1 MELTGGLGIVL
12 AVAGVAFT
20 LTLLVLVIKN
30 RYKIASPD
38 QAIIVTGRRGK
49 GGTAADAASQRVVTG
64 GGIFVWPIVQQSFSI
79 SLSSHQISVTA
90 DAQTSN
96 KVTISARAVAIVKV
110 NDSAEGIRAAAQR
123 FLGKDQT
130 GRITQYTQEVLSGTL
145 RGLLGQLDVAQ
156 IISDRER
163 LAQSV
168 LTSAEEALSKQGL
181 VVDTF
186 QIQEISDSQNYI
198 RNLGLPEEARVEQ
211 EAKVARAMADKVARE
226 AEIEAQ
232 QAIQQRQRALD
243 LERMAIQVEVDR
255 ASAEAEASR
264 PLQAAIQA
272 QEVVK
277 QEAEVARA
285 RAEVRAQELEAEVKR
300 VAEAEAY
307 RIEQLATANAD
318 ALVRKANAEKEQEFA
333 RAEAEQ
339 KRGEAIAAVEK
350 AQGLARAEVIGT
362 TGEKEAEAIKA
373 KGLAEAEAKNKLAE
387 AYQKEKEALL
397 AEKLVSILPDIYRAV
412 AEPISNIS
420 ELTILASDGKG
431 GASSLASDIGNTVAH
446 VQQGLKATTGIDIA
460 SVLSGVLGGTL
471 TSGKE

>member
-1 MELTGGLGIVL
+1 MDIAAGLGVVTAI
-12 AVAGVAFT
+12 AGIAIT

-49 GGTAADAASQRVVTG
+49 GGASADAASQRVVTG

-90 DAQTSN
+90 EAQTSN

-186 QIQEISDSQNYI
+186 QIQEISDNQNYI

-211 EAKVARAMADKVARE
+211 EAKVARAIADKVARE

-232 QAIQQRQRALD
+232 QAIQQRQRELD

-255 ASAEAEASR
+255 AAAEAEASR
-264 PLQAAIQA
+264 PLQAALSA

-277 QEAEVARA
+277 QEAEVAKA
-285 RAEVRAQELEAEVKR
+285 KAVVRQQELEAEVKR

-307 RIEQLATANAD
+307 RIEQLAKANAD
-318 ALVRKANAEKEQEFA
+318 ALIMKANAEKAQEIA

-339 KRGEAIAAVEK
+339 KRGEAVAAVEK
-350 AQGLARAEVIGT
+350 AQGLARAEVIKSV
-362 TGEKEAEAIKA
+362 GESEADA
-373 KGLAEAEAKNKLAE
+373 KTKLAE
-387 AYQKEKEALL
+387 AYKLEKEALL
-397 AEKLVSILPDIYRAV
+397 AEKLVEILPEIYRAV
-412 AEPISNIS
+412 AEPIGNIAD
-420 ELTILASDGKG
+420 LTILATDGKG
-431 GASSLASDIGNTVAH
+431 GASSLASDIGTTVAE
-446 VQQGLKATTGIDIA
+446 VQKGIKATTGIDVVSLIGGA
-460 SVLSGVLGGTL
+460 LGGL
-471 TSGKE
+471 AATSGKE